1 MTEFDKDEYPRNRLL
16 HEKILAYE
24 SKLIGQDSLKI
35 LKEFESINE
44 IITENNE
51 KVNYCCSNPDYS
63 CSLYEKTGKYPKL
76 RSQDNQRHR
85 KHY

>member
-1 MTEFDKDEYPRNRLL
+1 MTEFDKDEYPRKRLL

-51 KVNYCCSNPDYS
+51 KVN
-63 CSLYEKTGKYPKL
+63 
-76 RSQDNQRHR
+76 
-85 KHY
+85 